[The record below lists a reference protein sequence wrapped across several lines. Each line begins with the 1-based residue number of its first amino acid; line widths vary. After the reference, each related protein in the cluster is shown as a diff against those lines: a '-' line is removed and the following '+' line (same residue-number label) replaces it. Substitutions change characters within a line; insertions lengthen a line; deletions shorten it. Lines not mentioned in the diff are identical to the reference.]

1 MYKIRKSLMGA
12 FERKVA
18 TLNKRAEKLG
28 VQPMEFKIVDT
39 ILEDNLLYDVVEVSQ
54 KQEVKINGWKFCA
67 ELERNVN
74 DTFIIKGDSENIP
87 TEVKELRTCQH
98 CNTNRKRNW
107 YYILQNEE
115 TLQYIMVGGSCLI
128 DFVGH
133 ANAEKVANYYATF
146 YNTLIDYSDI
156 VKEGIL
162 AQCNHSIDYGY
173 DLYQVLKCAIHSIK
187 DRGYH
192 NTQTDYST
200 KDEVQLML
208 DGNRYHRQM
217 KEDADAIPNEQVDEI
232 INHILNKEDDS
243 DFINNLKSIIKDK
256 YVKTNLLGYV
266 VCMPTVYFRD
276 MQQQK
281 EKEEIANASN
291 YVGEVGVRQTI
302 KATYERTLIFEGYYG
317 PTYMEFFKTEEGDVI
332 IWRTTTPKQFEEN
345 AMYDITATVKE
356 HSEFNNVKQTFINRP
371 KFAMC

>member
-1 MYKIRKSLMGA
+1 MYKIRKSVYPS
-12 FERKVA
+12 FERKIA
-18 TLNKRAEKLG
+18 TVNKRAEKLG
-28 VQPMEFKIVDT
+28 VQPMEVKIVDT
-39 ILEDNLLYDVVEVSQ
+39 ILEDNLLYNVVEVNQ
-54 KQEVKINGWKFCA
+54 ETEVKINGWKFCA

-115 TLQYIMVGGSCLI
+115 TSQYIMVGASCLI

-133 ANAEKVANYYATF
+133 PNAEKIANYYASIH
-146 YNTLIDYSDI
+146 NTLIDYSDI

-173 DLYQVLKCAIHSIK
+173 DLYQVIKCAIHSIK

-192 NTQTDYST
+192 NTQAEYST

-208 DGNRYHRQM
+208 DGNRYHKQM
-217 KEDADAIPNEQVDEI
+217 KEDADKIPNEQVDEI
-232 INHILNKEDDS
+232 INHILNKEEDN
-243 DFINNLKSIIKDK
+243 DFINNLKNIIKDK

-266 VCMPTVYFRD
+266 VCMPTLLYKD
-276 MQQQK
+276 QQK
-281 EKEEIANASN
+281 ELKRKQNPSN
-291 YVGEVGVRQTI
+291 YVGEVGKRQTI
-302 KATYERTLIFEGYYG
+302 VATYEKCITFEGYYG
-317 PTYMEFFKTEEGDVI
+317 PTYMEFFKTPQGDVI
-332 IWRTTTPKQFEEN
+332 IWKTSKATILDEGHEYT
-345 AMYDITATVKE
+345 ITATVKE

-371 KFAMC
+371 KFEF